1 MISMNSIF
9 VRVLGCFLLGLPIT
23 AFAQVDSVAGEIAPV
38 PDIDYFPQPD
48 SFLLSP
54 RQLDREPWIYSMD
67 EALRNPRKVYKLS
80 LKEQRLKEFPRD
92 LTRFPNLQILDLSH
106 NRIRHVPPSVRDLP
120 HLQSLNLYNNR
131 IKSLPDELRY
141 LEHLQ
146 SLFLGKNQLVQIPS
160 WVGGLSR
167 LRALDLSY
175 NHLTRY
181 EIGLLEAMIPHCK
194 VSY

>member
-1 MISMNSIF
+1 MISMNSLF
-9 VRVLGCFLLGLPIT
+9 VRVLGCFLLSLPI
-23 AFAQVDSVAGEIAPV
+23 AALAQVDSAAGEIALAPE
-38 PDIDYFPQPD
+38 IDYFPQPD

-54 RQLDREPWIYSMD
+54 RQLEREPWIYSLD

-80 LKEQRLKEFPRD
+80 LKDQRLKELPRD
-92 LTRFPNLQILDLSH
+92 ITRFPNLQILDLSN

-131 IKSLPDELRY
+131 VKSLPDELRY
-141 LEHLQ
+141 LEHLHA
-146 SLFLGKNQLVQIPS
+146 LYLGRNQLVQIPS

-181 EIGLLEAMIPHCK
+181 EISLVEAMIPNCT